1 MAKKND
7 SSQDALLMKQFDE
20 MKAKHPDAILLF
32 RNNDS
37 YETFKQDA
45 VRSGSILGL
54 EVTSRNIG
62 GEDIKVA
69 GFKHHSLDMY
79 LPKLVRADARVAICE
94 QLEDPKQKKV
104 ENETKESLS
113 NCKI

>member
-1 MAKKND
+1 MTKKND

-32 RNNDS
+32 RRNDS

-45 VRSGSILGL
+45 VRSGSILGI
-54 EVTSRNIG
+54 EVQTRKIG
-62 GEDIKVA
+62 GQDMEVA

-79 LPKLVRADARVAICE
+79 LPKLVRAGARVAICE
-94 QLEDPKQKKV
+94 QLVDPKQKKV